1 MAAILNRRYRAQR
14 RNRLNEA
21 EEQLTPQ
28 PAADQAPQ
36 GQCFKAG
43 QACGHMMSNGAE
55 QNQDDEVADVSN

>member
-1 MAAILNRRYRAQR
+1 M
-14 RNRLNEA
+14 NEA